1 MESRDFDLKV
11 YNYLSSF
18 IVSTNPQYIIESPIE
33 KYLFI
38 QIIRLAIAEN
48 NKLIV
53 SPFNGIFPQ
62 AKVTIND
69 DLFYMV
75 DFVFHTHAKHKIA
88 VELDGKDF
96 HEKTK
101 DQAQA
106 DKEKDRNLQQA
117 GYFVARFTGAEVYAG
132 PKEILF
138 KIMDIANDLDK
149 EKRDGS

>member
-11 YNYLSSF
+11 YEYLTSF
-18 IVSTNPQYIIESPIE
+18 IQDVSPPYIIESPIE

-38 QIIRLAIAEN
+38 QIIRLSIAEN
-48 NKLIV
+48 LNLTG

-62 AKVTIND
+62 HKVTIND
-69 DLFYMV
+69 TLYYLV

-88 VELDGKDF
+88 VELDGYEF

-117 GYFVARFTGAEVYAG
+117 GYFVARFTGSEVYAD
-132 PKEILF
+132 PREILF
-138 KIMDIANDLDK
+138 KIMDIARDLDRE
-149 EKRDGS
+149 EKAI